1 VDDPQER
8 YLNSTINR
16 FTDDAEVNRIKSLRD
31 EEEMMI
37 EIMGKL
43 DDDVD
48 VIPDTGQYFTFEY
61 RAKTPMIT
69 YDRFPLVAV
78 TSIYRWGF
86 IGMNYHWGAF
96 RRYTWEEITTNL
108 YRIYPLELK
117 TLRAIPYQYFTIN
130 N

>member
-1 VDDPQER
+1 M
-8 YLNSTINR
+8 
-16 FTDDAEVNRIKSLRD
+16 D

-37 EIMGKL
+37 EIMTKL

-61 RAKTPMIT
+61 RAKTPMIE

-86 IGMNYHWGAF
+86 IGLNYHWGKF
-96 RRYTWEEITTNL
+96 RKYTWEEIMTNL
-108 YRIYPLELK
+108 YRVYPLELK
-117 TLRAIPYQYFTIN
+117 TMRAIPYQSFTMN

>member
-1 VDDPQER
+1 MSRTPTEF
-8 YLNSTINR
+8 LNAPLQHLGATG
-16 FTDDAEVNRIKSLRD
+16 D
-31 EEEMMI
+31 
-37 EIMGKL
+37 GG

-48 VIPDTGQYFTFEY
+48 VVPDTGQYFTFEY

-86 IGMNYHWGAF
+86 VGLNYHWDAF